1 MVRVQV
7 ISVKKTLVIMEESFR
22 VTIRFE
28 TKVCFMVRFPIHNSV
43 GRYSQRVVAYH
54 QYLSTHSRFSFV
66 PNQEACQ
73 FRRKLNMQHIRMR

>member
-22 VTIRFE
+22 VATGFE
-28 TKVCFMVRFPIHNSV
+28 TKVCFMVRFPTHNSV

-54 QYLSTHSRFSFV
+54 QYLSTHSRFSFDSS
-66 PNQEACQ
+66 QEVCR
-73 FRRKLNMQHIRMR
+73 FRHKLNMQHSRMR